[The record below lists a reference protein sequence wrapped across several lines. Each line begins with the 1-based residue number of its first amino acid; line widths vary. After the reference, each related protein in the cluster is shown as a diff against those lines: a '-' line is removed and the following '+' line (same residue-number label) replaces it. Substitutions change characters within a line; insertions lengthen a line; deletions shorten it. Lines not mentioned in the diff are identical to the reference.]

1 MENKKKDSALVRSSA
16 AEYLT
21 FVASTGEDKDSI
33 EMRYEDEN
41 IWLTQKMMATLYD
54 VGLPTINE
62 HIKKIYADHEQDEAA
77 TIRNFRIVQNE
88 GGRQVTRSVNHY
100 NLQMIIA
107 VGFKV
112 NNQRAVRFRV
122 WANQIV
128 EQYTIKG
135 WAMDEE
141 RLKNGGTV
149 LTKKYFEEQ
158 LERIR
163 EIRISERNF
172 YQKLTDIYA
181 TSLDYDRNALTTKE
195 FFAKVQNKMHYA
207 VHRHTAAELIYER
220 ADAEKPH
227 MGLHTWKDAP
237 NGKIKKSDVSVAK
250 NYLTE
255 DEMKS
260 MELIVSAYL
269 DLAENRARRHIPMTM
284 EDWAKRLDIYLQAD
298 DLEVLKDD
306 IGKVTIPLP
315 PIEIQSEIV
324 HTLDNYTEN
333 VVKLQN
339 QLTAELTARQKQYTF
354 YRNKLL
360 TFSGNEKAK
369 IVKISLG
376 DIGPIC
382 MCKRIL
388 KSQTNT
394 VEGVPFYK
402 IGTFGKKADAYIS
415 KETFD
420 EYRSKYS
427 FPKKGDVLISAA
439 GTIGRTVVYDGKPA
453 YFQDSN
459 IVWIDNNESVVLN
472 SYLRYCYELKP
483 WKVSSGG
490 TIQRLYNDN
499 IAKAIITVPPLDVQ
513 NRIVNV
519 LDNFE
524 KICSDL
530 NIGLPAEIEARQKQ
544 YEYYRDKLLTFVET
558 GNTILSRAEQSR
570 AEQSRAE
577 QSRALIKLLQYV
589 FGYAVVSLQDVVKNS
604 CSGGTPKKGVS
615 EYYEDGNIPWLRTQ
629 EVVFRDICKTECFI
643 TESAV
648 KNSAAKW
655 IPENCV
661 IVAISGATAG
671 RCAINKIPL
680 TTNQHC
686 LNLEVDPEM
695 ALYRYVY
702 YCICAKQEE
711 LLAKKEGARGDLN
724 STRILSL
731 QIDLPSIEKQKR
743 IVSILDRFDAI
754 CNDLTSGLPAEI
766 EARQKQYE
774 YYRDMLLS
782 FKELN

>member
-1 MENKKKDSALVRSSA
+1 MSKLDELLRELCPNGVEYKKLGEIATVLRGASPRPIKKYITNDSDGVNWIKIGDVPVGSKYITQSEEKITKEGAEKSRYVRKGDFILSNSMSFGRPYILAIDGCIHDGWLSISNFKDVFLSDYLYYLLSSSAIQQEMKKRASFGGAVQNLNADIVKALV
-16 AEYLT
+16 
-21 FVASTGEDKDSI
+21 
-33 EMRYEDEN
+33 
-41 IWLTQKMMATLYD
+41 
-54 VGLPTINE
+54 LP
-62 HIKKIYADHEQDEAA
+62 
-77 TIRNFRIVQNE
+77 V
-88 GGRQVTRSVNHY
+88 
-100 NLQMIIA
+100 
-107 VGFKV
+107 
-112 NNQRAVRFRV
+112 
-122 WANQIV
+122 
-128 EQYTIKG
+128 
-135 WAMDEE
+135 
-141 RLKNGGTV
+141 
-149 LTKKYFEEQ
+149 
-158 LERIR
+158 
-163 EIRISERNF
+163 
-172 YQKLTDIYA
+172 
-181 TSLDYDRNALTTKE
+181 
-195 FFAKVQNKMHYA
+195 
-207 VHRHTAAELIYER
+207 
-220 ADAEKPH
+220 
-227 MGLHTWKDAP
+227 
-237 NGKIKKSDVSVAK
+237 
-250 NYLTE
+250 
-255 DEMKS
+255 
-260 MELIVSAYL
+260 
-269 DLAENRARRHIPMTM
+269 
-284 EDWAKRLDIYLQAD
+284 
-298 DLEVLKDD
+298 
-306 IGKVTIPLP
+306 P
-315 PIEIQSEIV
+315 PIEVQSEIV
-324 HTLDNYTEN
+324 RILDDYTEN
-333 VVKLQN
+333 VVELQN
-339 QLTAELTARQKQYTF
+339 QLALEITARQRQYTF

-360 TFSGNEKAK
+360 TFGKTEGARMER
-369 IVKISLG
+369 IPLG
-376 DIGPIC
+376 DIGSIC

-394 VEGVPFYK
+394 VGGVPFYK
-402 IGTFGKKADAYIS
+402 IGTFGKKADSYIS
-415 KETFD
+415 QETFD
-420 EYRSKYS
+420 EYRSKYN

-439 GTIGRTVVYDGKPA
+439 GTIGRTVVYDGEPA

-459 IVWIDNNESVVLN
+459 IVWIDNDESIVLN

-499 IAKAIITVPPLDVQ
+499 IAKAIITVPSLDVQ

-774 YYRDMLLS
+774 YYRDRLLS

>member
-1 MENKKKDSALVRSSA
+1 MSKLDEMIRELCPDGV
-16 AEYLT
+16 EYVKLNSVCDIYDGT
-21 FVASTGEDKDSI
+21 HSTPNYTESGVKFASV
-33 EMRYEDEN
+33 EN
-41 IWLTQKMMATLYD
+41 IGNLYAT
-54 VGLPTINE
+54 
-62 HIKKIYADHEQDEAA
+62 
-77 TIRNFRIVQNE
+77 R
-88 GGRQVTRSVNHY
+88 
-100 NLQMIIA
+100 
-107 VGFKV
+107 
-112 NNQRAVRFRV
+112 
-122 WANQIV
+122 
-128 EQYTIKG
+128 
-135 WAMDEE
+135 
-141 RLKNGGTV
+141 
-149 LTKKYFEEQ
+149 KY
-158 LERIR
+158 
-163 EIRISERNF
+163 ISEKDFEKYKIKPRIGDVMM
-172 YQKLTDIYA
+172 TRIGSVGVC
-181 TSLDYDRNALTTKE
+181 TVVDRNEALA
-195 FFAKVQNKMHYA
+195 FYVSLALLRPQLDKVQSRFLKYA
-207 VHRHTAAELIYER
+207 IESIHGRKELRKRTLIN
-220 ADAEKPH
+220 AVPI
-227 MGLHTWKDAP
+227 
-237 NGKIKKSDVSVAK
+237 KI
-250 NYLTE
+250 N
-255 DEMKS
+255 
-260 MELIVSAYL
+260 
-269 DLAENRARRHIPMTM
+269 
-284 EDWAKRLDIYLQAD
+284 
-298 DLEVLKDD
+298 KDD

-499 IAKAIITVPPLDVQ
+499 IAKAIITVPSLDVQ

-544 YEYYRDKLLTFVET
+544 YEYYRDKLLTFAEN

-577 QSRALIKLLQYV
+577 QSRAEQ
-589 FGYAVVSLQDVVKNS
+589 S
-604 CSGGTPKKGVS
+604 
-615 EYYEDGNIPWLRTQ
+615 R
-629 EVVFRDICKTECFI
+629 
-643 TESAV
+643 
-648 KNSAAKW
+648 
-655 IPENCV
+655 
-661 IVAISGATAG
+661 
-671 RCAINKIPL
+671 
-680 TTNQHC
+680 
-686 LNLEVDPEM
+686 
-695 ALYRYVY
+695 
-702 YCICAKQEE
+702 
-711 LLAKKEGARGDLN
+711 
-724 STRILSL
+724 
-731 QIDLPSIEKQKR
+731 
-743 IVSILDRFDAI
+743 
-754 CNDLTSGLPAEI
+754 AEQSRA
-766 EARQKQYE
+766 EQSRAE
-774 YYRDMLLS
+774 H
-782 FKELN
+782 

>member
-1 MENKKKDSALVRSSA
+1 MSKLDEMIWELCPDGV
-16 AEYLT
+16 EYVKLNSVCDIYDGT
-21 FVASTGEDKDSI
+21 HSTPNYTESGVKFASV
-33 EMRYEDEN
+33 EN
-41 IWLTQKMMATLYD
+41 IGNLYAT
-54 VGLPTINE
+54 
-62 HIKKIYADHEQDEAA
+62 
-77 TIRNFRIVQNE
+77 R
-88 GGRQVTRSVNHY
+88 
-100 NLQMIIA
+100 
-107 VGFKV
+107 
-112 NNQRAVRFRV
+112 
-122 WANQIV
+122 
-128 EQYTIKG
+128 
-135 WAMDEE
+135 
-141 RLKNGGTV
+141 
-149 LTKKYFEEQ
+149 KY
-158 LERIR
+158 
-163 EIRISERNF
+163 ISEKDFEKYKIKPRIGDVMM
-172 YQKLTDIYA
+172 TRIGSVGVC
-181 TSLDYDRNALTTKE
+181 TVVDRNEALA
-195 FFAKVQNKMHYA
+195 FYVSLALLRPQLDKVQSRFLKYA
-207 VHRHTAAELIYER
+207 IESIHGRKELRKRTLIN
-220 ADAEKPH
+220 AVPI
-227 MGLHTWKDAP
+227 
-237 NGKIKKSDVSVAK
+237 KI
-250 NYLTE
+250 N
-255 DEMKS
+255 
-260 MELIVSAYL
+260 
-269 DLAENRARRHIPMTM
+269 
-284 EDWAKRLDIYLQAD
+284 
-298 DLEVLKDD
+298 KDD

>member
-1 MENKKKDSALVRSSA
+1 MSKLDELIRELCPDGVEYKKLGEIATVLRGASPRPIKKYITNDSDGVNWIKIGDVPVGSKYITQSEEKITKEGAEKSRYVRKGDFILSNSMSFGRPYILAIDGCIHDGWLSISNFKDVFLSDYLYYLLSSSAIQQEMKKRASFGGAVQNLNADIVKALV
-16 AEYLT
+16 
-21 FVASTGEDKDSI
+21 
-33 EMRYEDEN
+33 
-41 IWLTQKMMATLYD
+41 
-54 VGLPTINE
+54 LP
-62 HIKKIYADHEQDEAA
+62 
-77 TIRNFRIVQNE
+77 V
-88 GGRQVTRSVNHY
+88 
-100 NLQMIIA
+100 
-107 VGFKV
+107 
-112 NNQRAVRFRV
+112 
-122 WANQIV
+122 
-128 EQYTIKG
+128 
-135 WAMDEE
+135 
-141 RLKNGGTV
+141 
-149 LTKKYFEEQ
+149 
-158 LERIR
+158 
-163 EIRISERNF
+163 
-172 YQKLTDIYA
+172 
-181 TSLDYDRNALTTKE
+181 
-195 FFAKVQNKMHYA
+195 
-207 VHRHTAAELIYER
+207 
-220 ADAEKPH
+220 
-227 MGLHTWKDAP
+227 
-237 NGKIKKSDVSVAK
+237 
-250 NYLTE
+250 
-255 DEMKS
+255 
-260 MELIVSAYL
+260 
-269 DLAENRARRHIPMTM
+269 
-284 EDWAKRLDIYLQAD
+284 
-298 DLEVLKDD
+298 
-306 IGKVTIPLP
+306 P
-315 PIEIQSEIV
+315 PIEVQSEIV
-324 HTLDNYTEN
+324 RILDDYTEN
-333 VVKLQN
+333 VVELQN
-339 QLTAELTARQKQYTF
+339 QLALEITARQRQYTF

-499 IAKAIITVPPLDVQ
+499 IAKAIITVPSLDVQ

-544 YEYYRDKLLTFVET
+544 YEYYRDKLLTFAET

-589 FGYAVVSLQDVVKNS
+589 FGYAAVSLQDVVKKS

-615 EYYEDGNIPWLRTQ
+615 EYYEAGNIPWLRTR
-629 EVVFRDICKTECFI
+629 EVVFRDIYRTECFI

-655 IPENCV
+655 IPKNCV

-731 QIDLPSIEKQKR
+731 QIDLPALEEQKR
-743 IVSILDRFDAI
+743 IVSILDRFDTI

-774 YYRDMLLS
+774 YYRDKLLN
-782 FKELN
+782 FGK

>member
-1 MENKKKDSALVRSSA
+1 MSKLDELIRELCPDGVEYKKLGEIATVLRGASPRPIKKYITNDSDGVNWIKIGDVPVGSKYITQSEEKITKEGAEKSRYVRKGDFILSNSMSFGRPYILAIDGCIHDGWLSISNFKDVFLSDYLYYLLSSSAIQQEMKKRASFGGAVQNLNADIVKALV
-16 AEYLT
+16 
-21 FVASTGEDKDSI
+21 
-33 EMRYEDEN
+33 
-41 IWLTQKMMATLYD
+41 
-54 VGLPTINE
+54 LP
-62 HIKKIYADHEQDEAA
+62 
-77 TIRNFRIVQNE
+77 V
-88 GGRQVTRSVNHY
+88 
-100 NLQMIIA
+100 
-107 VGFKV
+107 
-112 NNQRAVRFRV
+112 
-122 WANQIV
+122 
-128 EQYTIKG
+128 
-135 WAMDEE
+135 
-141 RLKNGGTV
+141 
-149 LTKKYFEEQ
+149 
-158 LERIR
+158 
-163 EIRISERNF
+163 
-172 YQKLTDIYA
+172 
-181 TSLDYDRNALTTKE
+181 
-195 FFAKVQNKMHYA
+195 
-207 VHRHTAAELIYER
+207 
-220 ADAEKPH
+220 
-227 MGLHTWKDAP
+227 
-237 NGKIKKSDVSVAK
+237 
-250 NYLTE
+250 
-255 DEMKS
+255 
-260 MELIVSAYL
+260 
-269 DLAENRARRHIPMTM
+269 
-284 EDWAKRLDIYLQAD
+284 
-298 DLEVLKDD
+298 
-306 IGKVTIPLP
+306 P
-315 PIEIQSEIV
+315 PIEVQSEIV
-324 HTLDNYTEN
+324 RILDDYTEN
-333 VVKLQN
+333 VVELQN
-339 QLTAELTARQKQYTF
+339 QLALEITARQRQYTF

-499 IAKAIITVPPLDVQ
+499 IAKAIITVPSLDVQ

-544 YEYYRDKLLTFVET
+544 YEYYRDKLLTFAET

-589 FGYAVVSLQDVVKNS
+589 FGYAAVSLQDVVKKS

-615 EYYEDGNIPWLRTQ
+615 EYYEAGNIPWLRTR
-629 EVVFRDICKTECFI
+629 EVVFRDIYRTECFI

-655 IPENCV
+655 IPKNCV

-731 QIDLPSIEKQKR
+731 QIDLPALEEQKR
-743 IVSILDRFDAI
+743 IVSILDRFDTI

-774 YYRDMLLS
+774 YYRDKLLT
-782 FKELN
+782 FEERG

>member
-1 MENKKKDSALVRSSA
+1 MSKLDEMIRELCPDGV
-16 AEYLT
+16 EYVKLNSVCDIYDGT
-21 FVASTGEDKDSI
+21 HSTPNYTESGVKFASV
-33 EMRYEDEN
+33 EN
-41 IWLTQKMMATLYD
+41 IGNLYAT
-54 VGLPTINE
+54 
-62 HIKKIYADHEQDEAA
+62 
-77 TIRNFRIVQNE
+77 R
-88 GGRQVTRSVNHY
+88 
-100 NLQMIIA
+100 
-107 VGFKV
+107 
-112 NNQRAVRFRV
+112 
-122 WANQIV
+122 
-128 EQYTIKG
+128 
-135 WAMDEE
+135 
-141 RLKNGGTV
+141 
-149 LTKKYFEEQ
+149 KY
-158 LERIR
+158 
-163 EIRISERNF
+163 ISEKDFEKYKIKPRIGDVMM
-172 YQKLTDIYA
+172 TRIGSVGVC
-181 TSLDYDRNALTTKE
+181 TVVDRNEALA
-195 FFAKVQNKMHYA
+195 FYVSLALLRPQLDKVQSRFLKYA
-207 VHRHTAAELIYER
+207 IESIHGRKELRKRTLIN
-220 ADAEKPH
+220 AVPI
-227 MGLHTWKDAP
+227 
-237 NGKIKKSDVSVAK
+237 KI
-250 NYLTE
+250 N
-255 DEMKS
+255 
-260 MELIVSAYL
+260 
-269 DLAENRARRHIPMTM
+269 
-284 EDWAKRLDIYLQAD
+284 
-298 DLEVLKDD
+298 KDD

-499 IAKAIITVPPLDVQ
+499 IAKAIITVPSLDVQ

-570 AEQSRAE
+570 AE
-577 QSRALIKLLQYV
+577 
-589 FGYAVVSLQDVVKNS
+589 
-604 CSGGTPKKGVS
+604 
-615 EYYEDGNIPWLRTQ
+615 
-629 EVVFRDICKTECFI
+629 
-643 TESAV
+643 
-648 KNSAAKW
+648 
-655 IPENCV
+655 
-661 IVAISGATAG
+661 
-671 RCAINKIPL
+671 
-680 TTNQHC
+680 H
-686 LNLEVDPEM
+686 
-695 ALYRYVY
+695 
-702 YCICAKQEE
+702 
-711 LLAKKEGARGDLN
+711 
-724 STRILSL
+724 
-731 QIDLPSIEKQKR
+731 
-743 IVSILDRFDAI
+743 
-754 CNDLTSGLPAEI
+754 
-766 EARQKQYE
+766 
-774 YYRDMLLS
+774 
-782 FKELN
+782 